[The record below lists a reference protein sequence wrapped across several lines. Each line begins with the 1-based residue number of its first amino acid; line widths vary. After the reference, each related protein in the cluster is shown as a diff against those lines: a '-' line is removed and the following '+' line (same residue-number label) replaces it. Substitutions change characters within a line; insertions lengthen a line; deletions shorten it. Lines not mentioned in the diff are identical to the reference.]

1 MKRDEL
7 VETYFHL
14 GFGQREI
21 LQFMSQIHDDNF
33 SLRTLKRTL
42 NRLGLFRRK
51 SFSDVVAVALFIVK
65 QYEGNGQLH
74 GYKWLHQKCVQN
86 GFVVTQQ
93 IVRNLLLILFP
104 NEVAVRRKRR
114 LQRRKYESAGP
125 NAVWHMDGHDKL
137 KPFGIS
143 IHGCI
148 DGFSRNII

>member
-1 MKRDEL
+1 MKRDDL

-42 NRLGLFRRK
+42 NRLGLFRCK

-86 GFVVTQQ
+86 GFEVTQQ

-104 NEVAVRRKRR
+104 NEVA
-114 LQRRKYESAGP
+114 
-125 NAVWHMDGHDKL
+125 
-137 KPFGIS
+137 
-143 IHGCI
+143 C
-148 DGFSRNII
+148 